1 MINLSLPKYVLDCY
15 LKEYD
20 TTVKQAKEKY
30 IVLEDTIFYPDS
42 GGQPHDEGTIT
53 KKDGE
58 EYKVVYVGTFSGEIS
73 HEVDRF
79 GLKQGDKVHLSL
91 NWERRYTLMRMHTA
105 AHILSRVLYEEAGA
119 NTSGNQLGLDRSRID
134 FTLEKFER
142 EKIPYWIRKAN
153 KYIEVGAKVDKSVM
167 FTEEAIKIPGF
178 AGPSPHL
185 VKDLET
191 LRVVSI
197 GNMDAQPCGGT
208 HLDNISEIGEIVFVK
223 AENKGRNNRRI
234 YYTIR

>member
-1 MINLSLPKYVLDCY
+1 VINVSLPKYLLDCY
-15 LKEYD
+15 LKEYE

-30 IVLEDTIFYPDS
+30 IVLDDTIFYPNS

-58 EYKVVYVGTFSGEIS
+58 EFKIVYVGIFSGEIS
-73 HEVDRF
+73 HEVDRL

-91 NWERRYTLMRMHTA
+91 NWERRYTLMKMHTA
-105 AHILSRVLYEEAGA
+105 AHVLSRVLYEEAGA
-119 NTSGNQLGLDRSRID
+119 TTSGNQLGLDRSRVD

-142 EKIPYWIRKAN
+142 DKIPSWIDKAN
-153 KYIEVGAKVDKSVM
+153 KYIEEEAEVDKSVM
-167 FTEEAIKIPGF
+167 SMEDALKIPGF

-185 VKDLET
+185 VKDLES

-208 HLDNISEIGEIVFVK
+208 HLDNLSEIGEIVFVK